1 MKLYKYKETCYLC
14 TETREHRAA
23 QKKLQRLNK
32 QLGHLAPDAPERA
45 VLLERLERYKH
56 ERDTTL
62 LFTAVDPADYPDA
75 RIVEHKGPPKGRV
88 VDAAADM

>member
-1 MKLYKYKETCYLC
+1 MKLYKYKETYYLC

-45 VLLERLERYKH
+45 PLLQKLEQYKH

-62 LFTAVDPADYPDA
+62 LFTVVNPADYPDA
-75 RIVEHKGPPKGRV
+75 KIVEHRGPPKGRV
-88 VDAAADM
+88 VDGTADS